1 MKLSGVKII
10 RLMNGEEIIGSMSQ
24 TGDTVS
30 VTDPVIIQMIP
41 NGEGQ
46 VGLAM
51 IPFAPYAEEDTFIFS
66 WAHIVTAYTPS
77 KDLYNQYN
85 RKFGSGLQLATSL

>member
-1 MKLSGVKII
+1 MKLSGIKII
-10 RLMNGEEIIGSMSQ
+10 RLINGEEIIGSMTQ
-24 TGDTVS
+24 TGDTVTVS
-30 VTDPVIIQMIP
+30 DPVTIQMVP

-46 VGLAM
+46 MGLAM
-51 IPFAPYAEEDTFIFS
+51 IPFAPYAEEDEFVFS
-66 WAHIVTAYTPS
+66 WDHIVTAYTPS